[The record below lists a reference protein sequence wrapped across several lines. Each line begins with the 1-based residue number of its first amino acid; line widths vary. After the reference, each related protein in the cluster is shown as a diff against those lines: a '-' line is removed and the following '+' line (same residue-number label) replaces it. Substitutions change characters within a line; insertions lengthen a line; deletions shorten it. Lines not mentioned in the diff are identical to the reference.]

1 MTTYGRPGVYLKENI
16 VQEFISP
23 ASRSEAVAALIG
35 ALPKGPTTPTFIST
49 WSEFTKTFGGL
60 DYTCPTT
67 VAAYLFFSNGGRDVY
82 IRRVVG
88 AGSVAATITL
98 VDTNNTGTLTVKA
111 NNVGTWGNDL
121 AIEIKET
128 TGSRFN
134 LLVYGAP
141 LAVGVGTRSNILEQH
156 VDLSMNTTDSRFIES
171 VINNSSA
178 YIIVDALRTTLP
190 EADAV
195 LHQLSTGANGAAINA
210 AAVGSTFADFDSID
224 IPTLFNMPDAASSFT
239 SGDYTTANAAL
250 LTYCATRGDGFAII
264 DTRSGSDTAAAVSQ
278 ASGFITNGT
287 NGAIYYPWLVIPDNS
302 RSVRT
307 ATTTVAPGGA
317 VLGQYQATD
326 SAYGVFKTPAGFGTR
341 LAGVVGLEKR
351 LTNSELDTLNSAT
364 SAVNAIRI
372 TPGAGI
378 VIMGGRTL
386 TNTRPNVYINIRRNL
401 IYIKKELRDR
411 SQFAVFENNDEG
423 LWNQLSSS
431 LSNFLNVYW
440 QQGGLR
446 GSNPTQAFYVKVDSE
461 TTSQSDI
468 ENGLVNIV
476 VGVALEYPAEFI
488 QITIGQITGDASVTQ
503 G

>member
-60 DYTCPTT
+60 DYTFPTT

-88 AGSVAATITL
+88 ANAVAATTTL
-98 VDTNNTGTLTVKA
+98 RDVSNANALTVTA
-111 NNVGTWGNDL
+111 NNVGTWGN
-121 AIEIKET
+121 EIAVEIVAT

-141 LAVGVGTRSNILEQH
+141 LAVGTGVRSNLLEQH
-156 VDLSMNTTDSRFIES
+156 VDLSMTTTDARFIES

-178 YIIVDALRTTLP
+178 YITVDALLTTVPVAGTL
-190 EADAV
+190 V
-195 LHQLSTGANGAAINA
+195 SLSTGANGAAITSA
-210 AAVGSTFADFDSID
+210 AIGSTFADFDSID
-224 IPTLFNMPDAASSFT
+224 IPTLFNLPDAAGLTLGEYT
-239 SGDYTTANAAL
+239 SANTAL
-250 LTYCATRGDGFAII
+250 LSYCSARGDGFAII
-264 DTRSGSDTAAAVSQ
+264 DTRAGSDVASAVSQ
-278 ASGFITNGT
+278 AAGLGSNRT

-326 SAYGVFKTPAGFGTR
+326 AAYGVFKTPAGFGTR

-351 LTNSELDTLNSAT
+351 LTNSELDTLNSA
-364 SAVNAIRI
+364 SAAVNAIRI
-372 TPGAGI
+372 TPGSGI

-401 IYIKKELRDR
+401 IYIQKELRDR

-446 GSNPTQAFYVKVDSE
+446 GTNPTQAFYVKVDSE

-468 ENGLVNIV
+468 ENGLVNIE

>member
-60 DYTCPTT
+60 DYTFPTT

-88 AGSVAATITL
+88 AGAVAATTTL
-98 VDTNNTGTLTVKA
+98 IDGVNANTLTVTA
-111 NNVGTWGNDL
+111 NNVGTWGNSL
-121 AIEIKET
+121 AIEINET
-128 TGSRFN
+128 ANSRFN

-141 LAVGVGTRSNILEQH
+141 LAVGTGVRSNLLEQH
-156 VDLSMNTTDSRFIES
+156 VDLSMTATDSRFIES

-178 YIIVDALRTTLP
+178 YITVDATKDTIP
-190 EADAV
+190 VTADLV
-195 LHQLSTGANGAAINA
+195 QLSTGANGAAINA

-224 IPTLFNMPDAASSFT
+224 IPTLFNLPDAASSFT

-351 LTNSELDTLNSAT
+351 LTNSELDTLNSAG

-372 TPGAGI
+372 TPGSGI

-401 IYIKKELRDR
+401 IYIQKELRDR

-446 GSNPTQAFYVKVDSE
+446 GTNPTQAFYVKVDSE

-468 ENGLVNIV
+468 ENGLVNIE